1 MSTGYGYLSNS
12 TNINSNA
19 IIYQGGIMFEHDQ
32 EIVNALLNDNKDFKR
47 LYEKHDVLK
56 NTVKEA
62 NEKNITVDQVS
73 LEGLKKEKLILK
85 DRMATIIEDYKHS
98 HA

>member
-1 MSTGYGYLSNS
+1 
-12 TNINSNA
+12 
-19 IIYQGGIMFEHDQ
+19 MFEHDQ
-32 EIVNALLNDNKDFKR
+32 EIVNSLLNENDSFKR
-47 LYEKHDVLK
+47 IYEKHSILK

-62 NEKNITVDQVS
+62 NEGNINYDQFS

-85 DRMATIIEDYKHS
+85 DRMFAMIEDYRHS